1 MYNKINYNGYD
12 GKTIRKISMKEKI
25 NILSF
30 KSDYLLIIANPNI
43 CLIQQYNEYIEN
55 ANILKEHSKL
65 INIYKSGSIS
75 QTALNLFDRF
85 THHIRNPPKIEEN
98 EAQFISSSKQGAL
111 IFGEDNYTG
120 VCYI

>member
-1 MYNKINYNGYD
+1 MYNNINYNGYD

-30 KSDYLLIIANPNI
+30 KADYLLIIANPNI

-65 INIYKSGSIS
+65 INMYKSGGIS
-75 QTALNLFDRF
+75 QTAMNLFDRF
-85 THHIRNPPKIEEN
+85 THHIKNPP
-98 EAQFISSSKQGAL
+98 QY
-111 IFGEDNYTG
+111 NYLHQKLTRL
-120 VCYI
+120 V